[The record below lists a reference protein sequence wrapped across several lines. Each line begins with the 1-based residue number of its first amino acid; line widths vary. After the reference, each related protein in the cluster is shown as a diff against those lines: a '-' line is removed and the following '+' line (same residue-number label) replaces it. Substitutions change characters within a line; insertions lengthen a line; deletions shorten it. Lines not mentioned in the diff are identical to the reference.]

1 MHFYFN
7 GALLLLKKTGK
18 LAWAEY
24 LYFSAK
30 HDPKVPFI
38 ATTLTFK
45 QCSVLCITEFMLCP
59 WVQLLQIRLKIL
71 NLIDEINH
79 TVVNGVNCLI
89 HLILYNTSLAVC
101 LSLSCFGSSKT

>member
-30 HDPKVPFI
+30 HDPKVP
-38 ATTLTFK
+38 
-45 QCSVLCITEFMLCP
+45 
-59 WVQLLQIRLKIL
+59 LLLLLLPL
-71 NLIDEINH
+71 NNARFCAL
-79 TVVNGVNCLI
+79 
-89 HLILYNTSLAVC
+89 
-101 LSLSCFGSSKT
+101 LSLCYVLGFSYYK

>member
-30 HDPKVPFI
+30 HDTKVP
-38 ATTLTFK
+38 LLLLLLPLNNG
-45 QCSVLCITEFMLCP
+45 SV
-59 WVQLLQIRLKIL
+59 
-71 NLIDEINH
+71 H
-79 TVVNGVNCLI
+79 
-89 HLILYNTSLAVC
+89 Y
-101 LSLSCFGSSKT
+101 